1 MDIYESLLSP
11 SFVIN
16 EQLARQIFEILP
28 ENGPIIAIIDREGN
42 IWPSDS
48 EEFARLGMSPS
59 FLGELCARID
69 DGAEPVMTSV
79 NDCSVIGVQLVTDKH
94 NCGYII
100 IGLPKYSPEST
111 LINIDLIEIVLNQI
125 GLIARLIEKNN
136 FLYEVQMKQYKSC
149 EQNTVTVN

>member
-42 IWPSDS
+42 IWPNDS
-48 EEFARLGMSPS
+48 EEFARLGMSQS

-79 NDCSVIGVQLVTDKH
+79 NDCSVIGIQLVTDKH

-111 LINIDLIEIVLNQI
+111 LINIDLVEIVLNQF

-136 FLYEVQMKQYKSC
+136 FLYEVQMKQYQSC
-149 EQNTVTVN
+149 NQDTVTVN